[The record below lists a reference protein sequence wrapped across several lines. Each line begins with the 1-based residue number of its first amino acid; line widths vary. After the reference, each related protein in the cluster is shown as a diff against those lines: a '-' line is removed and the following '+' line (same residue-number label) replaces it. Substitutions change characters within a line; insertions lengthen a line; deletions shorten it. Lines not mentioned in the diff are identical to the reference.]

1 MWFKKKK
8 QIQLVDLSPRA
19 RADYIPS
26 NQWRTSP
33 ELTSMTRK
41 LLATPET
48 LAILEVLKRETPKQM
63 VSLPL
68 NAGLEEKAALGSLED
83 GYYICLNKLLSL
95 QDLAEETEEVEATYD
110 ENNNR

>member
-1 MWFKKKK
+1 MWFKKRK
-8 QIQLVDLSPRA
+8 QIQLVDLSPKA

-41 LLATPET
+41 LMLTKEMS
-48 LAILEVLKRETPKQM
+48 AILELLRRETPKQM

-83 GYYICLNKLLSL
+83 GYYICLNKFLSL
-95 QDLAEETEEVEATYD
+95 QDLAEEAEEVEATYE